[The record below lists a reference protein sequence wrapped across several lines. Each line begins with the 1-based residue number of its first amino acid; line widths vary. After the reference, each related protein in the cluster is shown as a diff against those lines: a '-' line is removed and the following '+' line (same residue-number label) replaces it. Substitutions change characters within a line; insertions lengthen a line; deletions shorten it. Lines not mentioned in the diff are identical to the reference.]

1 MCRRATAPLWGTLKE
16 LREVVALAESGRLSP
31 IPLQFAP
38 LDQINEVYRAVK
50 QGVVEGRTVITPRRR
65 HDSGHSEQ
73 AADRI
78 GWHPLADVW
87 DTEVSAHATGTR
99 RLLRA
104 WRDCRSPFVSDSRH
118 LAGELM
124 PIPFWS
130 GPIETTLAGLSARP
144 EGLTQIEADR
154 RRLRFGPNRS
164 ANTRTITPLGLLLNQ
179 FRSPLVLLLLFAMTL
194 SLFLGETTDG
204 VIVLAI
210 VLGSA
215 LLGFLQEYRASTA
228 VAKLLAVI
236 QTKVNVVRDGREVE
250 LGQDALVPGDVIVLA
265 AGAAVPADCR
275 LLHSTDLFVDE
286 STLTGESYPSEKG
299 AGDLPDETPL
309 AKRSNALFQGS
320 HVVSGSGRALVV
332 QTGAST
338 VFGGIAE
345 RLRLRPPETE
355 FEGGL
360 RRFGGLLIQI
370 TLLLV
375 IAIFGINV
383 YLHRPVV
390 DSFLFALALAV
401 GLTPELLPAI
411 VSLTLARGAQQ
422 MAASRVIVRRLNS
435 IEDFGS
441 MDVLCSDKTGTLTE
455 GVVRVHAAL
464 DADGSPSDAVLLY
477 AQLNATFE
485 SGFPNPI
492 DEALRQLPC
501 PQLAAYA
508 KVDEVPYDFIRKRLS
523 VVVEQTTPSRDTHRH
538 TMITKGALRNV
549 MEVCVDAQAR
559 TESGAGTVPIAEVGA
574 ALQATFE
581 AYSEQGYRVLGIAV
595 RDVTDDPIINR
606 DDEQQMTFIGFLLL
620 EDPPKAGALDA
631 IVELR
636 HLGVAL
642 KIITGDNRLVAGRM
656 GRQMGVERPAV
667 LTGQELGGLS
677 DTALLQRVGDV
688 DIFAETEPNQ
698 KERILAALR
707 KAGHVVG
714 YLGDGINDA
723 SALHIADVGISVEGA
738 VDVAKE
744 AADIVLLERDL
755 GVLAQGVRLG
765 RQTFA
770 NTLKYVFITTS
781 ANFGNM
787 VSMAG
792 ASLFLPFLPLLPKQI
807 LLNNFLS
814 DVPSMTIATDNVD
827 REQVDRP
834 RRWNIRFI
842 RNFML
847 MFGLVSS
854 VFDYLTFGALLYGLR
869 ATEREFQTGWFVESL
884 MTELFIVLVIRTQ
897 RPFFR
902 SRPGRLVLT
911 ATLLVAG
918 TTIFLPYT
926 PLAALFGFVPL
937 PPLFVLLLL
946 AITGGYLV
954 ASELVKGWFFRRF
967 TQQ

>member
-1 MCRRATAPLWGTLKE
+1 MLE
-16 LREVVALAESGRLSP
+16 
-31 IPLQFAP
+31 
-38 LDQINEVYRAVK
+38 
-50 QGVVEGRTVITPRRR
+50 
-65 HDSGHSEQ
+65 
-73 AADRI
+73 
-78 GWHPLADVW
+78 
-87 DTEVSAHATGTR
+87 
-99 RLLRA
+99 
-104 WRDCRSPFVSDSRH
+104 
-118 LAGELM
+118 
-124 PIPFWS
+124 PFWS
-130 GPIETTLAGLSARP
+130 APIEKVLAELPARL

-154 RRLRFGPNRS
+154 QRLRFGPNRAS
-164 ANTRTITPLGLLLNQ
+164 DTRKTTPFGLLLNQ

-204 VIVLAI
+204 MIVLAI

-215 LLGFLQEYRASTA
+215 LLGFLQEYRASSA
-228 VAKLLAVI
+228 VARLLAVI
-236 QTKVNVVRDGREVE
+236 QTKVTTLRDGHEVE
-250 LGQDALVPGDVIVLA
+250 LPHDALVPGDVIVLA

-275 LLHSTDLFVDE
+275 ILRSTDLFVDE
-286 STLTGESYPSEKG
+286 STLTGESYPAEKE
-299 AGDLPDETPL
+299 AGDVPAETPL

-320 HVVSGSGRALVV
+320 HVVSGTGRAVV
-332 QTGAST
+332 VRTGAST
-338 VFGGIAE
+338 VFGEIAE
-345 RLRLRPPETE
+345 RLRLRSPETE
-355 FEGGL
+355 FERGL
-360 RRFGGLLIQI
+360 RHFGGLLIQI

-375 IAIFGINV
+375 MVIFAINV

-422 MAASRVIVRRLNS
+422 MAAAKVIVRRLNS

-441 MDVLCSDKTGTLTE
+441 MNVLCSDKTGTLTE
-455 GVVRVHAAL
+455 GVVQLHGAL
-464 DADGSPSDAVLLY
+464 DVDGNTSDEVLLY
-477 AQLNATFE
+477 AQLNAAFE
-485 SGFPNPI
+485 SGFANPI
-492 DEALRQLPC
+492 DEALRGLPC
-501 PQLAAYA
+501 PGLAAYL

-523 VVVEQTTPSRDTHRH
+523 VVVERTPPSADRHRH

-549 MEVCVDAQAR
+549 LEACVDAQTRNDPGAAR
-559 TESGAGTVPIAEVGA
+559 IVPIGEVR
-574 ALQATFE
+574 ALVQERFE
-581 AYSEQGYRVLGIAV
+581 AYSEQGYRVLGVAV
-595 RDVTDDPIINR
+595 RDVTGDPVIDK
-606 DDEQQMTFIGFLLL
+606 DDEQRMTFIGFLLL

-636 HLGVAL
+636 QLGVAL
-642 KIITGDNRLVAGRM
+642 KIITGDNRHVAGRM
-656 GRQMGVERPAV
+656 ALHMGLERPTV
-667 LTGQELGGLS
+667 VTGEELRGLS
-677 DTALLQRVGDV
+677 DTALLQRVGEV

-707 KAGHVVG
+707 KAGNVVG

-723 SALHIADVGISVEGA
+723 SALHTADVGISVEGA

-755 GVLAQGVRLG
+755 SVLARGVRLG

-814 DVPSMTIATDNVD
+814 DVPSMTIATDSVD

-834 RRWNIRFI
+834 RRWDIRFI

-847 MFGLVSS
+847 VFGLVSS
-854 VFDYLTFGALLYGLR
+854 VFDYVTFGALLYWLR
-869 ATEREFQTGWFVESL
+869 ATEPEFQTAWFVESL
-884 MTELFIVLVIRTQ
+884 MTELFIVLVIRTR

-902 SRPGRLVLT
+902 SRPGTVLLA
-911 ATLLVAG
+911 ATLVVAG
-918 TTIFLPYT
+918 VTIFLPYT
-926 PLAALFGFVPL
+926 PLGALFGFVPL
-937 PPLFVLLLL
+937 SPQSVLLLL
-946 AITGGYLV
+946 GISAGYLV
-954 ASELVKGWFFRRF
+954 ASEFVKKWFFQRF
-967 TQQ
+967 A